1 MIPKTERAVQ
11 LVGPDQL
18 VLNENKPVPSPGPNQ
33 VLCRVEVVGLCFSD
47 LKLLKQFTGH
57 ARKSEVVSG
66 IAKSAL
72 AEIPSYVPG
81 DKPTVPGHETVVR
94 VVAAGDKVRG
104 AKVGD
109 RFLVQTD
116 YRWLP
121 TAGSNSAFGYN
132 FEGALQEYVLMDERV
147 ITSPDG
153 ESMLIPVPDD
163 IAASAIALV
172 EPWACVENSYVEK
185 QRRALKPGGK
195 CLVVGDGKVDAPN
208 ATRVKPDGI
217 PAGQFDDVIYFGSD
231 AAVVEK
237 LFASVATHGLFVIC
251 QCGGKFGRPVT
262 AQVGRVHYGG
272 IRVVGAT
279 GNDVAAALNAIPA
292 TAEVRAGDSVNVV
305 GAAGPMGMMHVI
317 RDLSL
322 GLRGVTVF
330 AGDLNDE
337 RLAVLKRICEPVA
350 QRNGA
355 KLSPYNPQKSPL
367 ATPCSYVVIMA
378 PVPALVTQAVQGAG
392 ERAIIN
398 IFAGIPADKT
408 AAIDLDVYIAKQMY
422 FIGTSGSVLEDM
434 KTVLAKVV
442 SRRLDTNLSVAAV
455 SGLDGAIE
463 GIRAVEKNLLPGK
476 IMVYPSCVGLKL
488 TPLGDQAWDKQAEEA
503 LLAR

>member
-11 LVGPDQL
+11 LIGPDQL
-18 VLNENKPVPSPGPNQ
+18 ALNESKPVPVPGPYQ
-33 VLCRVEVVGLCFSD
+33 VLCQVEVVGLCFSD

-57 ARKSEVVSG
+57 IRKTEVASG
-66 IAKSAL
+66 LDKAAL

-81 DKPTVPGHETVVR
+81 TKPTVPGHEAVVR
-94 VVAAGDKVRG
+94 VVAAGDKVKH
-104 AKVGD
+104 AKVGG
-109 RFLVQTD
+109 RYLVQTD

-121 TAGSNSAFGYN
+121 TPGSCAAFGYN

-147 ITSPDG
+147 ITTPED
-153 ESMLIPVPDD
+153 ESMLVPVPED
-163 IAASAIALV
+163 ISASAIALV
-172 EPWACVENSYVEK
+172 EPWACVENAYAQV
-185 QRRALKPGGK
+185 QRREFKPGGK
-195 CLVVGDGKVDAPN
+195 RLVVRKAEDITP
-208 ATRVKPDGI
+208 
-217 PAGQFDDVIYFGSD
+217 GQFDDVVYYGSD

-237 LFASVATHGLFVIC
+237 LFSSVAVNGLLVIC

-262 AQVGRVHYGG
+262 TQVGRVHYGN
-272 IRVVGAT
+272 IRVVGTT
-279 GNDVAAALNAIPA
+279 GDDVADALAAIPA
-292 TAEVRAGDSVNVV
+292 TSEVRPGDKVNVV

-322 GLRGVTVF
+322 GATVL

-350 QRNGA
+350 KQNNATLR
-355 KLSPYNPQKSPL
+355 PYNPQKESV
-367 ATPCSYVVIMA
+367 TEPCSYIVIMA
-378 PVPALVTQAVQGAG
+378 PVPALVTQAVQSAAAG
-392 ERAIIN
+392 AIIN

-408 AAIDLDVYIAKQMY
+408 AAVDLDAYIAKKMY

-434 KTVLAKVV
+434 KVVLEKVL
-442 SRRLDTNLSVAAV
+442 SRRLDTNLSVAAI

-476 IMVYPSCVGLKL
+476 ILVYPSCQGLGL
-488 TPLGDQAWDKQAEEA
+488 TPLGEAAWDKQAEEA
-503 LLAR
+503 LLARFKKM

>member
-18 VLNENKPVPSPGPNQ
+18 ALNESKTVAMPGSRQ
-33 VLCRVEVVGLCFSD
+33 VLCKIEVVGLCFSD

-66 IAKSAL
+66 LDKGVL

-94 VVAAGDKVRG
+94 VMAVGDKVKS

-121 TAGSNSAFGYN
+121 TTGSNAAFGYN

-153 ESMLIPVPDD
+153 ESMLIPVPED
-163 IAASAIALV
+163 ISASAIALV
-172 EPWACVENSYVEK
+172 EPWACVENSYAQH
-185 QRRALKPGGK
+185 QRQSFKPGGK
-195 CLVVGDGKVDAPN
+195 RLVV
-208 ATRVKPDGI
+208 RKPEDI
-217 PAGQFDDVIYFGSD
+217 VPGQFDDVIYYGSD
-231 AAVVEK
+231 PAVVEK
-237 LFASVATHGLFVIC
+237 LFSGVATNGLFVIC

-262 AQVGRVHYGG
+262 AQVGRVHYGN
-272 IRVVGAT
+272 IRVVGTT
-279 GNDVAAALNAIPA
+279 GNDPAAALAAIPA
-292 TAEVRAGDSVNVV
+292 TAEVRAGDKVNVV

-322 GLRGVTVF
+322 GLPGVTVF

-337 RLAVLKRICEPVA
+337 RLGVLKRICEPVA
-350 QRNGA
+350 KQNGA
-355 KLSPYNPQKSPL
+355 ALRPYNPQKAPL
-367 ATPCSYVVIMA
+367 AEACSYIVIMA
-378 PVPALVTQAVQGAG
+378 PVPALVAQAVQNAG
-392 ERAIIN
+392 QGAIIN

-408 AAIDLDVYIAKQMY
+408 AAIDLDAYIAKQMY
-422 FIGTSGSVLEDM
+422 FIGTSGSVLDDM
-434 KTVLAKVV
+434 KAVLAKVV
-442 SRRLDTNLSVAAV
+442 ARRLDTNLSVAAV

-463 GIRAVEKNLLPGK
+463 GIRAVEKNLMPGK
-476 IMVYPSCVGLKL
+476 IMVYPDCKGLKL
-488 TPLGDQAWDKQAEEA
+488 TPIDPPWTKQSEEA
-503 LLAR
+503 LLHQYAKS